1 MSRTQRLAA
10 YGATSA
16 LVLGGLAALA
26 PSASADPVNGTTS
39 TATVTCA
46 NGTTYEVTA
55 PERSAQFSAAHDLDS
70 TATLV
75 PVAWG
80 TAHIELHS
88 TEDGSLIDAFDEQW
102 GGTKGGAAHQPG
114 LQECTVGIT
123 GTEDIPELGT
133 VVVTVSIPVTLA
145 VTPR

>member
-1 MSRTQRLAA
+1 MSRIQRLAV

-16 LVLGGLAALA
+16 LALGGLAALA
-26 PSASADPVNGTTS
+26 PSASADPVNTNTS

-46 NGTTYEVTA
+46 DGSRYEVTA
-55 PERSAQFSAAHDLDS
+55 SDRSAQFSAAHDLGG

-88 TEDGSLIDAFDEQW
+88 TEDGSLIDAFDEDW
-102 GGTKGGAAHQPG
+102 GGTKGSAAHQPG
-114 LQECTVGIT
+114 LQQCTVGISS
-123 GTEDIPELGT
+123 TEDIPELGT
-133 VVVTVSIPVTLA
+133 VLVTVSIPVTVA
-145 VTPR
+145 ITPR